1 MVSATRNLSS
11 YACFLMSNLF
21 KPSNQVF
28 SIPKTPTSVPDI
40 FVNGVLIPEISTPEL
55 LENFLDFAPEWK
67 AVIRLA
73 ATQAEFY
80 IFLIPYARIGK
91 GVPRYI
97 GRIHIYFSGVAL
109 HRMVA
114 TDETQPSPLGED
126 SLTLLAIV
134 IGY

>member
-1 MVSATRNLSS
+1 MVALVSTTENLSS
-11 YACFLMSNLF
+11 CGRFLMPNLF
-21 KPSNQVF
+21 KPSNQIF
-28 SIPKTPTSVPDI
+28 SIPKTPASVPDI
-40 FVNGVLIPEISTPEL
+40 FVDGVLINEISTPTL
-55 LENFLDFAPEWK
+55 LEEFLHQSPEWK

-80 IFLIPYARIGK
+80 IFLIPHARIGK

-97 GRIHIYFSGVAL
+97 GRIQIYFSGVAL
-109 HRMVA
+109 HRIVA

-126 SLTLLAIV
+126 SLTFI